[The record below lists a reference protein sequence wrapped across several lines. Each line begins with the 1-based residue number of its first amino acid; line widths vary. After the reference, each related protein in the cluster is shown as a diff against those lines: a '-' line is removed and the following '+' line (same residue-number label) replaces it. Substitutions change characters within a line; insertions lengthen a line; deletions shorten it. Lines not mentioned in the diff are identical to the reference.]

1 MTLKF
6 EELRVLQAADQMQN
20 YTSQLS
26 DLARQLNAFTSCLE
40 SQRRGRKSR
49 PKTVSETPANNGEDQ
64 SNDPPVPLFTENE
77 LPWLQKNPK
86 I

>member
-26 DLARQLNAFTSCLE
+26 DLARQLNAFASSLKY
-40 SQRRGRKSR
+40 QRRSRKSR
-49 PKTVSETPANNGEDQ
+49 PKTVSETPADYVEGQ
-64 SNDPPVPLFTENE
+64 SDDPPVPLFTENE
-77 LPWLQKNPK
+77 LQWLQKIPN